1 MLARRPVTTTDGRG
15 GHPGSLAI
23 APPSPRAPAG
33 VLLLEADIGAAN
45 AVQAL
50 LARTTGHRVW
60 VLHESSLPIAR
71 KLLAACR
78 FRLILLDPVLPDT
91 TPGQVLRTIKNR
103 APDTPV
109 VVLQGG
115 ASTVTVLERGDIGD
129 AAAAQVAGAAAV
141 IGRDQEDALVQVV
154 RDVLGISGE

>member
-1 MLARRPVTTTDGRG
+1 
-15 GHPGSLAI
+15 
-23 APPSPRAPAG
+23 
-33 VLLLEADIGAAN
+33 LLEADTRAAN

-60 VLHESSLPIAR
+60 VLHESSLPVAK

-91 TPGQVLRTIKNR
+91 TPGQVLRAVKNR
-103 APDTPV
+103 APDTPLV
-109 VVLQGG
+109 LLQGG
-115 ASTVTVLERGDIGD
+115 ASTVTALERGDIGD
-129 AAAAQVAGAAAV
+129 VAAARLAGAVAV

-154 RDVLGISGE
+154 REVLGIAAE